1 MVSFFTDRVYL
12 LSSLENDI
20 ERVVTIS
27 GNDALYP
34 SEQSETTVD
43 RVP

>member
-27 GNDALYP
+27 GHDALYP
-34 SEQSETTVD
+34 SEQSVTTVD